1 MPHLLNLL
9 LLFCLF
15 SETSPILVI
24 GIKGDRVVFSC
35 GYEGSEIPDVVLSR
49 SGIMDVC
56 ETEECRG
63 RVFKEGN
70 CDVVI
75 NNLIFS
81 DAGKYTLRIYYNN
94 GLEPQIKIYQLCVDD
109 EVSVNMGE
117 QLKLDVLL
125 SEADEVQHQSR
136 RSTDWRKVWSRS
148 DGVQSQR
155 ISIRDRNLIISNFT
169 ARDTG
174 TYEVLDSEGEILI
187 MVKVRVSST
196 ASAKTGSKGKLNNT
210 NDDTEEHNPCLL
222 PEELQVVQIG
232 LSVFFLILVAVKRRQ
247 ILHHLN
253 IV

>member
-15 SETSPILVI
+15 SETTPIFVI
-24 GIKGDRVVFSC
+24 GRKGDSVALSC
-35 GYEGSEIPDVVLSR
+35 GYEGSEIPDIVLSR
-49 SGIMDVC
+49 SGDISVC

-75 NNLIFS
+75 KNLIFS

-109 EVSVNMGE
+109 EVSVNIGE

-125 SEADEVQHQSR
+125 SEADKVQHQSR
-136 RSTDWRKVWSRS
+136 RSTDWKEDWSRS

-169 ARDTG
+169 ARDAG
-174 TYEVLDSEGEILI
+174 TYEVLDSKGEILI

-196 ASAKTGSKGKLNNT
+196 ASAKSGSRGKLNNT
-210 NDDTEEHNPCLL
+210 DEHSNDNTEEH
-222 PEELQVVQIG
+222 
-232 LSVFFLILVAVKRRQ
+232 SK
-247 ILHHLN
+247 
-253 IV
+253 